1 MRDIFPETANRV
13 REWAAQEDVLG
24 VVLVGS
30 RSRDHAD
37 ELSDDDLEV
46 LLTDEAGARLA
57 PAECIDLLATGE
69 GSERR
74 LIYDAQYTTLTNLRR
89 KAGSPFDLD
98 RWPYERARVLFDRD
112 GDVAPA
118 VEAAGRMDPDFRARR
133 LQHATIDASALYRA
147 TKTSKRRFEGATR
160 LLVARG

>member
-13 REWAAQEDVLG
+13 KEWAAQEDVLG

-30 RSRDHAD
+30 RSGDHAD

-57 PAECIDLLATGE
+57 PAECIDLLAAGE
-69 GSERR
+69 GSERT
-74 LIYDAQYTTLTNLRR
+74 LIYDAQYTTLTDLRR

-98 RWPYERARVLFDRD
+98 RWPYERARVLFDRN

-118 VEAAGRMDPDFRARR
+118 VKAAHYGPDLATSASLPLETRSSTARMWGRMYSSR
-133 LQHATIDASALYRA
+133 SM
-147 TKTSKRRFEGATR
+147 KGTR
-160 LLVARG
+160 WRTRS